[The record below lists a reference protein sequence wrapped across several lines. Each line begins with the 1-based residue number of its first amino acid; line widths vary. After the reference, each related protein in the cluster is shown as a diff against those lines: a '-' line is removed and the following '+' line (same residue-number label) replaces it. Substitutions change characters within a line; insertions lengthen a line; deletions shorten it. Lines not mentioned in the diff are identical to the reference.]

1 MSDAKA
7 ESAEPESSEDPKSD
21 SPMALR
27 SALDPQDKGARPPGE
42 DASRRSFGIDTF
54 DGIEFSLPGNA
65 ADPWDRASAD
75 ALTGLY
81 EFGAANL
88 APKPALSES
97 ADAGTRNPS
106 ETFSATDQKWLESRF
121 AEIAKG
127 IEQSLADIRPD
138 HGFYAIGQR
147 LDQFEEHFTKLFEAV
162 ATQADIGSVR
172 LIEAHVGE
180 VVNHLVQ
187 THDQL
192 ARLSVIE
199 EQLAVIS
206 HALADRARRCAPG
219 AVSRHQLR
227 RR

>member
-1 MSDAKA
+1 M
-7 ESAEPESSEDPKSD
+7 
-21 SPMALR
+21 
-27 SALDPQDKGARPPGE
+27 
-42 DASRRSFGIDTF
+42 
-54 DGIEFSLPGNA
+54 PGNA

-81 EFGAANL
+81 ESGAANL
-88 APKPALSES
+88 APKPAFSES
-97 ADAGTRNPS
+97 ADAGTRNS
-106 ETFSATDQKWLESRF
+106 SASSTFSAIDQKWLESRF

-147 LDQFEEHFTKLFEAV
+147 LDQFEEHFTKLFEGV

-192 ARLSVIE
+192 ARLNVIE

-206 HALADRARRCAPG
+206 HTLADVQGGAHPARFLDTSSAADELRPLIERLMSENRQGEENTAALLIRCSTP
-219 AVSRHQLR
+219 
-227 RR
+227 

>member
-1 MSDAKA
+1 M
-7 ESAEPESSEDPKSD
+7 
-21 SPMALR
+21 
-27 SALDPQDKGARPPGE
+27 
-42 DASRRSFGIDTF
+42 
-54 DGIEFSLPGNA
+54 PGNA

-75 ALTGLY
+75 ALTRLY

-88 APKPALSES
+88 APKPAFAES
-97 ADAGTRNPS
+97 ADAGTRNS
-106 ETFSATDQKWLESRF
+106 SASNTFSAIDQKWLESRF

-138 HGFYAIGQR
+138 HDFYAIGQR
-147 LDQFEEHFTKLFEAV
+147 LDQFEDHFTKLFEGV

-192 ARLSVIE
+192 ARLNVIE

-206 HALADRARRCAPG
+206 HTLADRARRCAPG
-219 AVSRHQLR
+219 AVPRHQLR